1 MPETPYSQS
10 PLVKKRA
17 VKPKT
22 RITAVNPIDDFQTL
36 LGDLPEG
43 TTFDSGFEGAF
54 DWITVF
60 VKTESEL
67 DSLIESIKQH
77 MKPTGTLW
85 VAIPRDKKSRMNR
98 NTLIASRERYGLE
111 ITSNAVI
118 NDDWTAY
125 RYKKVQ

>member
-10 PLVKKRA
+10 PLVKKLA
-17 VKPKT
+17 IKPKT
-22 RITAVNPIDDFQTL
+22 RITAVNAIDGFQTL
-36 LGDLPEG
+36 LGELPEG
-43 TTFDSGFEGAF
+43 TTFDSNFEGAF
-54 DWITVF
+54 DWIAVF

-67 DSLIESIKQH
+67 DRIIESIKEH
-77 MKPTGTLW
+77 MKQAGTLW
-85 VAIPRDKKSRMNR
+85 VAIPRDKKSKMNR

-125 RYKKVQ
+125 RYKKV

>member
-10 PLVKKRA
+10 PLVKKLA
-17 VKPKT
+17 IKPKT
-22 RITAVNPIDDFQTL
+22 RITAINAIDSFIDM
-36 LGDLPEG
+36 LGELPEG
-43 TTFDSGFEGAF
+43 ASYEDNFEGAF

-67 DSLIESIKQH
+67 DGIIESIKQH

-85 VAIPRDKKSRMNR
+85 VAIPRDKKSKMNR
-98 NTLIASRERYGLE
+98 NTLIASQSRYGLE

-125 RYKKVQ
+125 RYKKA

>member
-10 PLVKKRA
+10 PLVKKLA
-17 VKPKT
+17 IKPKT
-22 RITAVNPIDDFQTL
+22 RITAVNPIDGFQTL
-36 LGDLPEG
+36 LGELPEG
-43 TTFDSGFEGAF
+43 TTFDSNFEGAF

-67 DSLIESIKQH
+67 DGIIESIKAH
-77 MKPTGTLW
+77 MKQTGTLW
-85 VAIPRDKKSRMNR
+85 VAIPRDKKSKMNR

-118 NDDWTAY
+118 NGDWTAY
-125 RYKKVQ
+125 RYKKV

>member
-1 MPETPYSQS
+1 MPVTPYSQS
-10 PLVKKRA
+10 PLVKKLA
-17 VKPKT
+17 IKPKT
-22 RITAVNPIDDFQTL
+22 HITAVNPIDGFQNM
-36 LGDLPEG
+36 LGELPEG
-43 TTFDSGFEGAF
+43 TTFDSAFEGTF

-67 DSLIESIKQH
+67 DGLIENIKAH
-77 MKPTGTLW
+77 MQQTGTLW
-85 VAIPRDKKSRMNR
+85 VAIPRNKKSNMNR

-125 RYKKVQ
+125 RYKKV